1 MKRFTPWLAG
11 LSMIAAGL
19 ALAEAPKVDQARI
32 DAMLKQVQA
41 QMAAQPQQPGAPLP
55 NIAKPWASDP
65 ACSAAVRGN

>member
-41 QMAAQPQQPGAPLP
+41 QMAAQPQQPGAP
-55 NIAKPWASDP
+55 
-65 ACSAAVRGN
+65 

>member
-41 QMAAQPQQPGAPLP
+41 QMAEQLKAIL
-55 NIAKPWASDP
+55 
-65 ACSAAVRGN
+65 